1 MLRLVLGFALT
12 VFVGAFGVTMG
23 TALLNQAP
31 TTPASAAAPDPT
43 AEPTATLAH
52 TDSVPRNLPGWVQT
66 RQNSTLWS
74 GPDKQAV
81 AFTGLPAWTFL
92 KVDGAQDDRLR
103 VEYAGDGSTRQAGPG
118 WVAIGD
124 VQPSDPSG
132 AWVRSFRAT
141 QLFSDS
147 TGSTTLA
154 AVPQWTWMLR
164 LDSGG
169 DSDGRLKVRAY
180 AASLNSKLGEGW
192 VPAADVGPAG
202 APAQSVFSGVDLQIG
217 SNPYPTHD
225 AFITAVAAAASGNPA
240 TVPVSVTV
248 AQAALES
255 SWGESILSRQAHN
268 YFGIKAIGDIGNDG
282 AVWMR
287 ALEYVPGGSY
297 NVVAPF
303 RAYKTLGDS
312 VADHARYL
320 NQDDRFRDALPVA
333 RDADEFAR
341 RIARDGYNTDPDY
354 ASKLIDVMHQYNL
367 HRLDNPSRPTTL
379 V

>member
-1 MLRLVLGFALT
+1 VLRLVIGFALT
-12 VFVGAFGVTMG
+12 VFMGAFGVTMG
-23 TALLNQAP
+23 AALMNQGPLSPAP
-31 TTPASAAAPDPT
+31 VAPSDPT
-43 AEPTATLAH
+43 AEPAATL
-52 TDSVPRNLPGWVQT
+52 PRADVSPHNLPNWVQT
-66 RQNSTLWS
+66 RQIATLWS
-74 GPDKQAV
+74 GPDQQAV
-81 AFTGLPAWTFL
+81 EFTRLPAWTFL
-92 KVDGAQDDRLR
+92 KVDGAQDSRLR
-103 VEYAGDGSTRQAGPG
+103 VEYAGDGGSRQAGPG

-132 AWVRSFRAT
+132 AWVRSFHAT

-147 TGSTTLA
+147 TGPDAVA
-154 AVPQWTWMLR
+154 AILKWTWMLR
-164 LDSGG
+164 LDGAA
-169 DSDGRLKVRAY
+169 DGRLKVRAY
-180 AASLNSKLGEGW
+180 AGSFSSKLGEGW

-202 APAQSVFSGVDLQIG
+202 APAQSVFSGADVRAG
-217 SNPYPTHD
+217 SNPYPSHD
-225 AFITAVAAAASGNPA
+225 AFITAVAAAASANPS

-268 YFGIKAIGDIGNDG
+268 YFGIKAIGEIGNDG

-303 RAYKTLGDS
+303 RAYKTLADS
-312 VADHARYL
+312 VADHARFL

-341 RIARDGYNTDPDY
+341 RIAKDGYNSDPNY
-354 ASKLIDVMHQYNL
+354 ASKLIDLMHQYDL
-367 HRLDNPSRPTTL
+367 YRLDNPSRQTTL